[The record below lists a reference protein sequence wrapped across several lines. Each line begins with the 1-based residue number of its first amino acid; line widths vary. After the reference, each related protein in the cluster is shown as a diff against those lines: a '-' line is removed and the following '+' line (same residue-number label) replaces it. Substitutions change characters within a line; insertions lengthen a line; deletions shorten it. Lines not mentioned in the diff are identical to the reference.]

1 VAEHLPDDTRQRDG
15 PAGLMPFAASIR
27 GSDLHV
33 VPGDLVPDT
42 GFILGHEMVGRIREL
57 GPAVKLVRR
66 HAQQSLRARLVPRE
80 PGDLVARAVEGA
92 RPGHDHPSP
101 DGATLLESGMPEY
114 EMFTGLPVEIGDG
127 QTQRWAENLVKAVF
141 AVLIVGVVL
150 SAILWP
156 LTSDDVGALGL
167 AVTFALCAGL
177 LVIRQAL
184 LAERR

>member
-1 VAEHLPDDTRQRDG
+1 
-15 PAGLMPFAASIR
+15 M
-27 GSDLHV
+27 
-33 VPGDLVPDT
+33 
-42 GFILGHEMVGRIREL
+42 
-57 GPAVKLVRR
+57 
-66 HAQQSLRARLVPRE
+66 
-80 PGDLVARAVEGA
+80 ARAVEGVWL
-92 RPGHDHPSP
+92 GHDDPSH

-141 AVLIVGVVL
+141 AVLIVGVIL

-156 LTSDDVGALGL
+156 LTSDVVGALAL
-167 AVTFALCAGL
+167 AITFALCAGL